1 MTLRQQLTHPLTAR
15 EFRMVAL
22 GSQPQLPEQV
32 FGLLIRA
39 IAFSRR
45 DEMLEVVVSQGIGQ
59 RGVTLQLVSR
69 IRGEDEL
76 ATGLRNIEP
85 TRTTRFDAAKQQEA
99 IACQRLLLSIG
110 QHSQL
115 HVSTHGEF
123 VVWHSF
129 ALSFVSFHQV
139 GNAD

>member
-1 MTLRQQLTHPLTAR
+1 MGTLARPALVLKGGRARVPILRQVASLAMALREQLAHPFTAR
-15 EFRMVAL
+15 EFRVVAL
-22 GSQPQLPEQV
+22 GSQSQLAEQV

-69 IRGEDEL
+69 VRGEDEL

-85 TRTTRFDAAKQQEA
+85 TRTTRFDATEQQEP
-99 IACQRLLLSIG
+99 IASERLLPSIR
-110 QHSQL
+110 
-115 HVSTHGEF
+115 
-123 VVWHSF
+123 
-129 ALSFVSFHQV
+129 
-139 GNAD
+139 